1 MFILVTSIF
10 LIFEN
15 PGWGQNNTKPNILSK
30 ELVKCFHILRL
41 SPVWHLNH
49 KRWGKS
55 WKHTATSFEIKIKT
69 KQQFVLKSPID
80 RSFQS
85 VTTCDSQV
93 VASKPCLHPREW
105 MSWSCNFIKV
115 GFCPH
120 TMYTWVLL
128 ERYTLPYSALHNSL
142 FYENCAAKLSYCY
155 FSIPNAM

>member
-1 MFILVTSIF
+1 MEDFWRMFILVTSIF

-15 PGWGQNNTKPNILSK
+15 PGWGQNNTKPHILSK

-120 TMYTWVLL
+120 TMYTIHTIPFIWKLCCKAALL
-128 ERYTLPYSALHNSL
+128 LLLHSKCDVNVYS
-142 FYENCAAKLSYCY
+142 
-155 FSIPNAM
+155 